1 MTKWILKSLT
11 IVTSAVY
18 ITSSYGMI
26 DILGSAG
33 YSNYP
38 DFGGSSFNGWNA
50 GAKALITDSPSTI
63 DWVFGGGFR
72 YESVK
77 SSTSD
82 YIASS
87 SSTISTFQLGGDIGF
102 KIMPINALSLYALA
116 SLYIGVYNS
125 YSASITIGNT
135 SGTVN
140 PAVNSN
146 WNIGVGGIGMYNVT
160 PEFGVGAGIYVARGI
175 MDYSESTFNNYKV
188 KGSSGGYNIMNYN
201 LVVSY
206 SL

>member
-1 MTKWILKSLT
+1 MKKWILKSLT
-11 IVTSAVY
+11 MVSSVFC
-18 ITSSYGMI
+18 ITNSYSMI
-26 DILGSAG
+26 DILGSTG
-33 YSNYP
+33 YSSYS

-50 GAKALITDSPSTI
+50 GVKALITDSSSTI
-63 DWVFGGGFR
+63 DWVFGGGFK

-77 SSTSD
+77 SNTSD
-82 YIASS
+82 SIVNS

-116 SLYIGVYNS
+116 SLYFGVYNS

-140 PAVNSN
+140 PAINSN
-146 WNIGVGGIGMYNVT
+146 WNIGVGGMGLYNVT
-160 PEFGVGAGIYVARGI
+160 PEFGVGAGVYVARGVI
-175 MDYSESTFNNYKV
+175 DYSESTFNNYKV
-188 KGSSGGYNIMNYN
+188 KGSSGGYNIINYN
-201 LVVSY
+201 LVISY